1 MTRNTGDLIL
11 PADATA
17 GRSRPGRPGGRVD
30 VGRMLL
36 EGRAFFAL
44 IAIIVVFSALSP

>member
-30 VGRMLL
+30 V
-36 EGRAFFAL
+36 FAL